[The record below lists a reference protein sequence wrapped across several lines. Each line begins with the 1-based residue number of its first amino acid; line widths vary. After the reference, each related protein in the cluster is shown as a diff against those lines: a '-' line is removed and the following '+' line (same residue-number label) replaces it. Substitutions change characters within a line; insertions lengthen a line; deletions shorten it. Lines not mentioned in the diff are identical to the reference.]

1 MSTGW
6 SCSASPSWRSRARP
20 AWERNSPSSDRPRS
34 VTIAPTP
41 RRSDST
47 SRASAV
53 ERASS
58 TSTPSSRSLASSRV
72 LSSGSSST
80 HRTVGRACSAA
91 GAAPRS
97 IPAGV
102 GGRVSPWATWAASWA
117 AMWFWRSV
125 TWRRSCSVAS
135 STVSSAP
142 PTLTRKARVRRARR
156 RSATTPGTCGST
168 RISTTAT
175 SSGHSRL
182 PIALM
187 IMAAVIRRPPRS
199 SSRSHAECPDRRP
212 NPDRAP
218 RRQSRPGPLS
228 AGNSGAGRRS
238 AAHAGVMDLE
248 LLGWDGA
255 WADLFAPWTDSGH
268 RPGRVLAAHRGGD
281 LVATAHGELLTQVTG
296 RLRHLAGPGVADL
309 PAVGDWVALRDGR
322 IQAALPR
329 RTAVTRRMP
338 GSAAQEQVLAANV
351 DLVVIVV
358 APGRDANPRRVER
371 LLALAWES
379 GAQPV
384 VVLGRADL
392 CPDHG
397 SDVAT
402 ELAGLAAV
410 APGVRIMALSCF
422 TGQRVD
428 EIAAMLTPGRTA
440 VLLGSSGVGKSTL
453 VNRLAGR
460 DLLATGE
467 VRDDGKGRHTTT
479 TRQLVVLAGGG
490 LVIDTPGLRELGL
503 WTNGA
508 GTAAAF
514 DDVEALAAGCRFD
527 DCRHRTEP
535 GCAVLQ
541 ALEDGRL
548 PAERFAGWQKL
559 QRKLAWAERRADPVA
574 AATRRRQ
581 IRALSRSIRAN
592 NLHRGRD

>member
-1 MSTGW
+1 
-6 SCSASPSWRSRARP
+6 
-20 AWERNSPSSDRPRS
+20 
-34 VTIAPTP
+34 
-41 RRSDST
+41 
-47 SRASAV
+47 
-53 ERASS
+53 
-58 TSTPSSRSLASSRV
+58 
-72 LSSGSSST
+72 
-80 HRTVGRACSAA
+80 
-91 GAAPRS
+91 
-97 IPAGV
+97 
-102 GGRVSPWATWAASWA
+102 
-117 AMWFWRSV
+117 
-125 TWRRSCSVAS
+125 
-135 STVSSAP
+135 
-142 PTLTRKARVRRARR
+142 
-156 RSATTPGTCGST
+156 
-168 RISTTAT
+168 
-175 SSGHSRL
+175 
-182 PIALM
+182 
-187 IMAAVIRRPPRS
+187 
-199 SSRSHAECPDRRP
+199 
-212 NPDRAP
+212 
-218 RRQSRPGPLS
+218 
-228 AGNSGAGRRS
+228 
-238 AAHAGVMDLE
+238 MDLE

-422 TGQRVD
+422 TGQGVD

-503 WTNGA
+503 WTGRRGPGNPEGA
-508 GTAAAF
+508 PRSVGSGTSAAF
-514 DDVEALAAGCRFD
+514 GDVEALAAECRFD

-535 GCAVLQ
+535 GCEVRD
-541 ALEDGRL
+541 ALADGRL
-548 PAERFAGWQKL
+548 APDRFAAWEKL
-559 QRKLAWAERRADPVA
+559 QREQAWVRRRADPLA
-574 AATRRRQ
+574 AADRRRQ
-581 IRALSRSIRAN
+581 VRALNRSMRAGKA
-592 NLHRGRD
+592 HRDRD